1 MLKNETIKCIQQES
15 ISMQDFNVT
24 AYDVEGKVDYDKLI
38 ERFGIKPIDKS
49 LESRIKKDAG
59 ELHFMIRRGI
69 FFAQRDLDWLLGEY
83 EKGNKFYLY
92 TGLAPSGN
100 MTIAHLIPFVF
111 TKWLQERFG
120 AEVYIQI
127 PDEEKFL
134 AKRDTSLTLEK
145 VHELAEEAALNILAL
160 GFDLK
165 KTKIFLDTEYAGFMY
180 KQAVRVSK
188 YITFSITKD
197 AYGFGNDTNV
207 GTLFYPTMQAV
218 PAFMKS
224 VQEGRNIPCLIPL
237 GVDQD
242 VHFRVAR
249 NAIEKLGYYKP
260 AIMHAKF
267 LPGLKGEPKMSSSDP
282 ETAIYLSDSPETV
295 KKKVNKA
302 ITGQQATA
310 ELQKQLGGDPDKC
323 SVCQYYRFLFEPD
336 DTKLA
341 NIFDGERKGT
351 LLAGE
356 HKAALAKTINAF
368 LEEHRKK
375 KETLRGKLESVMLKG

>member
-1 MLKNETIKCIQQES
+1 MAA
-15 ISMQDFNVT
+15 DFNVT
-24 AYDVEGKVDYDKLI
+24 AYGVEGVVDYKKLA
-38 ERFGIKPIDKS
+38 ERFGIHLIDDK
-49 LESRIKKDAG
+49 LTARIMKHTG
-59 ELHFMIRRGI
+59 ELHYMIARGI
-69 FFAQRDLDWLLGEY
+69 FFAQRDMDWLLDEY

-92 TGLAPSGN
+92 TGIAPSGS
-100 MTIAHLIPFVF
+100 MTIAHLLPFIM
-111 TKWLQERFG
+111 TKWLQEKFD

-134 AKRDTSLTLEK
+134 AKRDPALTLEK
-145 VHELAEEAALNILAL
+145 IHNLAYDAALNIVAL
-160 GFDLK
+160 GFDQK

-197 AYGFGNDTNV
+197 AYGFGNDTNI
-207 GTLFYPTMQAV
+207 GTLFYPSMQAA

-224 VQEGRNIPCLIPL
+224 VEEGRNVPCLIPL

-260 AIMHAKF
+260 AIMHSMF
-267 LPGLKGEPKMSSSDP
+267 LPGLKGGAKMSSSDP
-282 ETAIYLSDSPETV
+282 DNTIYISDDEATV
-295 KKKVNKA
+295 TRKVNRA

-310 ELQKQLGGDPDKC
+310 ELQKKYGGDPEKC
-323 SVCQYYRFLFEPD
+323 AVCQYNRYLFEPD
-336 DTKLA
+336 DRKLA
-341 NIFDGERKGT
+341 KIFEGERKGT

-356 HKAALAKTINAF
+356 HKKDLAEKINKF
-368 LEEHRKK
+368 LASHRKK
-375 KETLRGKLESVMLKG
+375 KEQMKDKLEGFMLRD